1 MSTAAPKLSV
11 IVLLLLGCGSAPP
24 DLDEAF
30 RRIQVHEATIAN
42 REAAIEACNGAAACA
57 AADEA
62 CAAGDEI
69 CAIAVAIDDRDAHA
83 RCRLARRRCPRS
95 AAR

>member
-1 MSTAAPKLSV
+1 MNLRVLV
-11 IVLLLLGCGSAPP
+11 IAVLLAACGGAPP

-42 REAAIEACNGAAACA
+42 RAAGVDACA
-57 AADEA
+57 GAEPCIAADET
-62 CAAGDEI
+62 CAAGDAI
-69 CAIAVAIDDRDAHA
+69 CTIADEIDDADARA
-83 RCRLARRRCPRS
+83 RCRLAQRRCPR